1 MLKASP
7 AAVRHVNRALRS
19 PQPKRGPRPLCF
31 VKRQTWRFLIT
42 YFLIRTVADLAP
54 TLMSYA
60 TNEIKT
66 QTIEHLTPFKSGSH

>member
-7 AAVRHVNRALRS
+7 AAVRHVNRTLRS
-19 PQPKRGPRPLCF
+19 PQPKRRPNPWRF
-31 VKRQTWRFLIT
+31 VKRQTWHFLIT

-66 QTIEHLTPFKSGSH
+66 QAIEQLNPFKFGGH